1 MITTGIPGN
10 VRADSA
16 IGIVGTG
23 SYLPAHVVTNSEVG
37 EPAGVTGEWI
47 HAKTGILNRRRAK
60 PDEATSDLAVI
71 AARAALEDAG
81 IRPSDV
87 SLVVVATSTPDSPQP
102 PTACVVAD
110 ELGCAP
116 GTAAFDVNAVCSGF
130 VFALTTAE
138 RILRDSDSR
147 YALVIGADIYSR
159 ILNPADRKTAILFG
173 DGAGAVVLGLAPGP
187 GRGLIAGRLAS
198 FGADR
203 DLIEVPAGGSRLPA
217 TVETVQEGLHF
228 FRMNG
233 RGVRDFVNDNVP
245 PAVHAFLADA
255 GHTPADVARF
265 VPHQA
270 NGRMLEDLADRLGI
284 PFGHTAT
291 SFQEYGNTGS
301 ASIAITLDLAAR
313 AGDLAPGDL
322 VLLAGF
328 GGGMAMGLA
337 LLRW

>member
-1 MITTGIPGN
+1 MITTGIPGKGRSHS
-10 VRADSA
+10 V

-37 EPAGVTGEWI
+37 EPAGVSGEWI
-47 HAKTGILNRRRAK
+47 HAKTGIQNRRRAK

-71 AARAALEDAG
+71 AGRAALESAG
-81 IRPSDV
+81 IRASDLA
-87 SLVVVATSTPDSPQP
+87 LVVVATSTPDSPQP

-110 ELGCAP
+110 ELGTLP

-138 RILRDSDSR
+138 RILRDSDSS
-147 YALVIGADIYSR
+147 YALVIGADVYSR

-173 DGAGAVVLGLAPGP
+173 DGAGAVVLGPAPAP
-187 GRGLIAGRLAS
+187 DRGLIAGRLAS

-203 DLIEVPAGGSRLPA
+203 ELIEVPAGGSRLPA
-217 TVETVQEGLHF
+217 TAETIDEGLHH

-233 RGVRDFVNDNVP
+233 RGVRDFVSEQVP
-245 PAVHAFLADA
+245 PAVRDFLADT
-255 GHTPADVARF
+255 GVTPADIDRF

-270 NGRMLEDLADRLGI
+270 NGRMLEDLARLLEI
-284 PFGHTAT
+284 PFERTCT
-291 SFQEYGNTGS
+291 TFEEFGNTGS
-301 ASIAITLDLAAR
+301 ASVAVTLDRAAR
-313 AGDLAPGDL
+313 SGELHPGDL